1 MRKKPKPY
9 LIERIVDVAGP
20 ETDGQAIWH
29 MLRSELGI
37 GAFGAN
43 AWTAIEAGQ
52 TVIEEHDELGA
63 AAGGHEELYV
73 VLTGSATFTLDGA
86 VSSVPAGSVVFVR
99 DPAVKRSAVADSA
112 GTTVLAVGAAVGEAF
127 VVSQWERS
135 AEALRYWPGE
145 EWDEAI
151 RLLGI
156 RLAETPDNIGMVYNL
171 ACAEARSG
179 RPDDALAHL
188 ARVLELRPELLKS
201 MQHDPDLEPIR
212 DDRRFPRLPDG

>member
-1 MRKKPKPY
+1 MKKPKPY
-9 LIERIVDVAGP
+9 LIERIVDVDGP
-20 ETDGQAIWH
+20 EAAGQATWH
-29 MLRSELGI
+29 RLRSELGI
-37 GAFGAN
+37 DAFGVN
-43 AWTAIEAGQ
+43 AWTATEAGQ
-52 TVIEEHDELGA
+52 TVVGEHDELEGG
-63 AAGGHEELYV
+63 AGGHEELYV

-86 VSSVPAGSVVFVR
+86 ASTVAAGSVVFVR

-112 GTTVLAVGAAVGEAF
+112 GTTVLAIGAAVGKAF

-151 RLLGI
+151 RLLTL
-156 RLAETPDNIGMVYNL
+156 RLAETPDNAGMVYNL

-179 RPDDALAHL
+179 RPDDAFAHL
-188 ARVLELRPELLKS
+188 ARALELRPELLTS

-212 DDRRFPRLPDG
+212 DDPRFPRLPSD